1 VTNARVDDAVGFAS
15 RLAKVRGLRARTNDE
30 QLLAVMLIAGFAFVI
45 VPLIA
50 FAGAAKSRSP
60 LRVGKPGVS
69 AVTRG
74 TSATTAGPT
83 PSPPFEIPR
92 ARQAFG
98 VPAPAQMVEQ
108 QLHRLFTSV
117 LSPSEVSTNLPLT
130 PQPSGGAAAH
140 EAGGG
145 SRTTTAS
152 AGEHRVD
159 TRTTSAVSTTTSTHP
174 LLMLPVPLPL
184 P

>member
-1 VTNARVDDAVGFAS
+1 VDEAVGFAS
-15 RLAKVRGLRARTNDE
+15 RLAKMRGLRARTNDE

-50 FAGAAKSRSP
+50 FAGAAKSPSP
-60 LRVGKPGVS
+60 PRVGKPSVS

-74 TSATTAGPT
+74 TSATTAGAT
-83 PSPPFEIPR
+83 RAPPFEVPR
-92 ARQAFG
+92 ARGAVG

-108 QLHRLFTSV
+108 QLHRLFTTV
-117 LSPSEVSTNLPLT
+117 LSPSEVSTNLPVT
-130 PQPSGGAAAH
+130 PQPSGVAAAR

-145 SRTTTAS
+145 ASRTTMAPV
-152 AGEHRVD
+152 GEHRVN
-159 TRTTSAVSTTTSTHP
+159 TTTSSAVSTTTSTPP